1 MLFVRNVFFDNS
13 VVPSNRFSY
22 FSNFVF
28 NMVDSLLH
36 VTRSSV
42 EHFQRVRGTRNLL
55 HTRIH
60 VSHGCSLILLLRF
73 IRSFLIL
80 LVEMYALLDRLA
92 LASFLTFTRDGGD
105 LALAA
110 LFHSVLVVY
119 MISVCLYFGIDGKSS
134 GFTSLVAL

>member
-28 NMVDSLLH
+28 NMVHSLLH

-42 EHFQRVRGTRNLL
+42 EHFQRVRGNRNLL

-60 VSHGCSLILLLRF
+60 ISHSLILLLRF
-73 IRSFLIL
+73 IRSFLLL

-92 LASFLTFTRDGGD
+92 LASFLAFTCDGGD
-105 LALAA
+105 LALAT
-110 LFHSVLVVY
+110 LFHGVLVVY
-119 MISVCLYFGIDGKSS
+119 MITVCLYFGINGKSS
-134 GFTSLVAL
+134 SFTSLVALRF